1 MSQQPPIEL
10 DDYAEHVGD
19 ETVMRIRGKAE
30 ALRGMRVV
38 HMNSTFYAGGVVEII
53 LSLVRLQNEFGIETE
68 WRVLRGSE
76 KFFEVT
82 REMHDAIQGG
92 PIDLTSTKMRIY
104 EDNMAHNAQFN
115 RFDHDAVYMHDHH
128 TMGMVEH
135 YRKRGA
141 WIWRGHLDM
150 TSPNPYLVDYLKRFA
165 DQYSAAVVILEAY
178 MQRKFDLPQLSFK
191 PAIDPLKLHNQPIP
205 KNKVRAK
212 LAQYNI
218 PRDRPI
224 ITQIGRF
231 DRFKDPI
238 GVVDAFELASK
249 DVDAVLVMLGNR
261 PADDPDENVVYDT
274 LVDRRSDKVIV
285 LDVTDYDLVGALQ
298 QHATVLLQK
307 SLREGFGLTVS
318 EALWKGTPVIGGN
331 AGGIPHQIDHGV
343 NGYLVDSPEQAA
355 AHIVELVNDP
365 DKAAAMGA
373 HGREKVRENFLIT
386 RLLEQHLDLL
396 GSFETRYV
404 PVT

>member
-1 MSQQPPIEL
+1 MARQITIKL
-10 DDYAEHVGD
+10 DDYAEHIGD
-19 ETVMRIRGKAE
+19 DTVARIRSKAE
-30 ALRGMRVV
+30 LLRGQRVV

-53 LSLVRLQNEFGIETE
+53 LSLVRLQNEFGISTE
-68 WRVLRGSE
+68 WRVLRGSDQ
-76 KFFEVT
+76 FFEVT

-92 PIDLTSTKMRIY
+92 PIDLTSEKMRIY
-104 EDNMAHNAQFN
+104 EDNMAQNALFN

-150 TSPNPYLVDYLKRFA
+150 TSPSPELIDYLKRFA
-165 DQYSAAVVILEAY
+165 DQYSAAVVILESY
-178 MQRKFDLPQLSFK
+178 MQRKFDLPQFSFK
-191 PAIDPLKLHNQPIP
+191 PAIDPLKPHNEPIP
-205 KNKVRAK
+205 NDKVRAK

-218 PRDRPI
+218 PQDRPI
-224 ITQIGRF
+224 VTQIGRF
-231 DRFKDPI
+231 DRFKDPN
-238 GVVDAFELASK
+238 GVVDAFEIASK

-274 LVDRRSDKVIV
+274 LVERRSDKVIV

-355 AHIVELVNDP
+355 TYIVELVNDP

-373 HGREKVRENFLIT
+373 RGREKVRENFLIT

-396 GSFETRYV
+396 GSFEARYV
-404 PVT
+404 PVS